1 LQKIK
6 NHKRRIRKIKI
17 KNKRKGHIAKQKEKE
32 QDEKKGEEYLG
43 SNNMVA
49 SVL

>member
-6 NHKRRIRKIKI
+6 NTKRRIRKIKI
-17 KNKRKGHIAKQKEKE
+17 KNKRKGHIAKQKEKK
-32 QDEKKGEEYLG
+32 QDEKKGEEYF